1 MDLVVHPQK
10 SNLWTQGLQWSTK
23 SKQDQQ
29 LETNLSFIHIPRLSF
44 ISLTF
49 PNFFLYI
56 LCRENDWILLAF
68 IRLQNGQSSPHESS
82 PPLDFKKIPRISK
95 NKSHHGAITWG
106 TRSLESQVQ
115 GWFGICNVRWPSP
128 LSKISYESRT
138 IQYRNA
144 NISCTSKL
152 LLFGSVRFGSPLPPK
167 IAILGSVELGL
178 SLAGLPCEVTGQFG
192 GLNQE
197 QTATVPDHCKATKDS
212 ANSCNENRLFKQLLR
227 NPILHSSHNY
237 PSMTAHPSILAWK
250 RKQKGKSWCWGH
262 WEG

>member
-1 MDLVVHPQK
+1 MGHTFPWITSPGMVWDLQC
-10 SNLWTQGLQWSTK
+10 
-23 SKQDQQ
+23 
-29 LETNLSFIHIPRLSF
+29 
-44 ISLTF
+44 SLT
-49 PNFFLYI
+49 
-56 LCRENDWILLAF
+56 
-68 IRLQNGQSSPHESS
+68 
-82 PPLDFKKIPRISK
+82 K
-95 NKSHHGAITWG
+95 
-106 TRSLESQVQ
+106 
-115 GWFGICNVRWPSP
+115 PSF
-128 LSKISYESRT
+128 KISYESRT